1 MAITVFKSF
10 VSTVTRFLSTA
21 MPSTLRLM
29 VDPTTGAPVGIQSQ
43 NAGGPDGIWT
53 PIDITQAQALAPT
66 ALMLA
71 DINAVYRVNVAPYPR
86 YRSDGSTALVP
97 LDSSGSIVVPPGINE
112 VFFSPLVVVEG
123 QPLIIKGG
131 VRVIQ

>member
-1 MAITVFKSF
+1 MAISVFKSF
-10 VSTVTRFLSTA
+10 VSTVTRFLPVE
-21 MPSTLRLM
+21 MPKALRLLT
-29 VDPTTGAPVGIQSQ
+29 DPTTGAPTGIQSQ

-71 DINAVYRVNVAPYPR
+71 DINATYRVNVAPYAR
-86 YRSDGSTALVP
+86 YRSDGQNLVP
-97 LDSSGSIVVPPGINE
+97 VDSSGAIVVPAGENLLL
-112 VFFSPLVVVEG
+112 FSPLVVTEG
-123 QPLIIKGG
+123 QPLIVRGG